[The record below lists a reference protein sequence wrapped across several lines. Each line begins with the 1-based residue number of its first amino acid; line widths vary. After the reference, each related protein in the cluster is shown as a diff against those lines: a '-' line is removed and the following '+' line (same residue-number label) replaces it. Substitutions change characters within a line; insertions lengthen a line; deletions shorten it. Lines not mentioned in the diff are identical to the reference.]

1 MLASRLSTQVGVLFF
16 VASFTL
22 ISVISWQ
29 HYSEV
34 VYKLPHQAEAKA
46 SRDADLIAASISNR
60 VLFHQI
66 YPLWSQ
72 MRKVQTNY
80 RHHSTF
86 SIRSFAV
93 VDEKQHVLSHS
104 DPHSHPLMSKLDV
117 GKPGTSWSGRTL
129 HVVVPVLHSSSNRI
143 LGSLLLDFDASFLQ
157 QKADK
162 AKHTFFLYLLIATC
176 FSALLAFGI
185 RQRVTKQ
192 LKQLSG
198 LMPRVGTG
206 DIRNEPFQQAPL
218 EVRRLANALHAVDTA
233 LAEKSKQANQLVQVI
248 EQAEEMVILTDIDG
262 VILYVNPAFERI
274 SGFNRSEALGQTP
287 RMVKSGEHDQDYY
300 ARMWSILLAGK
311 VWQVDFKNRSKNGD
325 IYEVTQTITPLLD
338 EHGEITG
345 FAAVQHDVT
354 EQRKMDRKMQH
365 ADRVDSLGV
374 LAGGIA
380 HDFNNLL
387 TAILG
392 NASIASKKLDQASP
406 AHKYIQNIE
415 SASLSAA
422 DLCRQML
429 AYSGKGQFVIKPVN
443 LTELIEGMGK
453 LIEVS
458 IAKSIVIRYQL
469 AETLPMI
476 DADIAQIQ
484 QVALNFLTNAS
495 EAIGD
500 KSGVISLATGVM
512 HADGDYLHDSIGEAH
527 LKPGRY
533 VYLEVSD
540 TGCGM
545 DTATQNKIFDPFFT
559 TKFTGRGLGMSAI
572 LGIIKGHHGAL
583 RIYSEPGQGTS
594 FRVLFPESE
603 SQHWQEDQAAAV
615 SIQGSGS
622 VLIVDDEETIR
633 EVAAAMLDDMGF
645 TTLPAANGMEGVETY
660 QQNQED
666 IAFVLLDMTMPKMNG
681 EECFRH
687 LRQINPEVRVILS
700 SGYNEQEATSRFAGK
715 GLAGFLQKPY
725 TPQQLTE
732 VIATLQGNA
741 QTTQS

>member
-16 VASFTL
+16 VVMSMVIGF
-22 ISVISWQ
+22 ISWQ

-34 VYKLPHQAEAKA
+34 AHKLPQQIEAEAI
-46 SRDADLIAASISNR
+46 RDADLIAASIADR
-60 VLFHQI
+60 VLYRQL

-72 MRKVQTNY
+72 MRKVQSNF
-80 RHHSTF
+80 RHHSVF
-86 SIRSFAV
+86 SISSFAV
-93 VDEKQHVLSHS
+93 VDETQHVLTHS
-104 DPHSHPLMSKLDV
+104 DPRSHPLMSKLHA
-117 GKPGTSWSGRTL
+117 GKPGTNWSGSTL
-129 HVVVPVLHSSSNRI
+129 HVVVPVLHSGSNRI
-143 LGSLLLDFDASFLQ
+143 LGSLLLDFDASFIQ
-157 QKADK
+157 QQIDK
-162 AKHTFFLYLLIATC
+162 AKQEFFLYLLIATGL
-176 FSALLAFGI
+176 SALLAFGI
-185 RQRVTKQ
+185 RQRVAKP
-192 LKQLSG
+192 LKQLSR

-206 DIRNEPFQQAPL
+206 DIRSKPFQQAPL
-218 EVRRLANALHAVDTA
+218 EIRKLANALRAVDAA
-233 LAEKSKQANQLVQVI
+233 LIEKSKQANQLVQVI

-262 VILYVNPAFERI
+262 VTLYVNPAFERI
-274 SGFNRSEALGQTP
+274 SGFSSTEALGQTP
-287 RMVKSGEHDQDYY
+287 SIVKSGEHNQEYY
-300 ARMWSILLAGK
+300 ARMWNLLLAGK
-311 VWQVDFKNRSKNGD
+311 VWRDDFKNRNKDGD

-338 EHGEITG
+338 EDGRIAG
-345 FAAVQHDVT
+345 FAAVQRDVT
-354 EQRKMDRKMQH
+354 QQRKIDRKLQH
-365 ADRVDSLGV
+365 TDRVDSLGV

-392 NASIASKKLDQASP
+392 NASIASKKLDQTSP

-453 LIEVS
+453 LIDVS
-458 IAKSIVIRYQL
+458 INKNIVMRYQL
-469 AETLPMI
+469 TEILPMI

-512 HADGDYLHDSIGEAH
+512 HADRDYLHNSIGEAH
-527 LKPGRY
+527 LKSGRY

-545 DTATQNKIFDPFFT
+545 DVATQKKIFDPFFT

-583 RIYSEPGQGTS
+583 RIYSEVGQGTS
-594 FRVLFPESE
+594 FRVLFPESKL
-603 SQHWQEDQAAAV
+603 QHWQEDHTTTASVAGCGA
-615 SIQGSGS
+615 

-633 EVAAAMLDDMGF
+633 EVASAMLEDMGF
-645 TTLPAANGMEGVETY
+645 STLTATNGVEGMECYRKHQDEIT
-660 QQNQED
+660 
-666 IAFVLLDMTMPKMNG
+666 FVLLDMTMPKMNG
-681 EECFRH
+681 EECYRQ
-687 LRQINPEVRVILS
+687 LRQINAKVAVILS

-715 GLAGFLQKPY
+715 GLAGFVQKPY
-725 TPQQLTE
+725 TSQQLAE
-732 VIATLQGNA
+732 VISTLPIK
-741 QTTQS
+741 